1 LNGLGIVA
9 AFAAESRHLGPAMP
23 RSSGPSKG
31 PGGALAT
38 LADGTLLVV
47 SGMGAVAASRGA
59 RQLVDAG
66 AKALLSWGMAG
77 GLDPALP
84 AGALF
89 LPGEVISADG
99 AVYQTAREWREALA
113 ARVAPCDPV
122 TGGRLLTSRQVI
134 ASAADKAIAFRE
146 TGASAVDMESA
157 AIAEVARAQALPFLA
172 VRAIVD
178 TAEDPLPNPAITA
191 AGSSQLQL
199 SRLLAA
205 LARAPQELPAL
216 IRLMRRYRAASRS
229 LAAVARA
236 GALAPRELRAVAPA
250 ARP

>member
-23 RSSGPSKG
+23 RSGGRSKG
-31 PGGALAT
+31 PGEALAT

-47 SGMGAVAASRGA
+47 SGMGGAAASRGA

-99 AVYQTAREWREALA
+99 AIYQTAREWREALA

-122 TGGRLLTSRQVI
+122 TGGRLLTSRQAI
-134 ASAADKAIAFRE
+134 ASAAAKAIAFRE

-157 AIAEVARAQALPFLA
+157 AIAEVARAQGLPFLA

-178 TAEDPLPNPAITA
+178 TAEDPLPKPAITA
-191 AGSSQLQL
+191 AGESTVRL

-205 LARAPQELPAL
+205 LARAPQDLPAL

-236 GALAPRELRAVAPA
+236 GALAPRELRAAAPA